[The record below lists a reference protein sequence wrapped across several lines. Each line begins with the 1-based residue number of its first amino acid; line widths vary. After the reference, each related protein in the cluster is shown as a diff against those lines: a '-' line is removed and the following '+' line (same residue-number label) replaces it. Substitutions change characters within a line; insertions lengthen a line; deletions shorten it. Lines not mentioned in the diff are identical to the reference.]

1 MIGNDWDEVLKN
13 EYKKSY
19 FQKIMQKLE
28 LEYQTKQIAP
38 PKDKIF
44 QAFQN
49 TPFYSVRVAILGQ
62 DPYPEKGVANG
73 LAFSANN
80 DVKTPRT
87 LKNIKKLLKND
98 LNINKN
104 DNDLTKWSQQGVF
117 LLNTVLT
124 VEVGRVNSHRDLG
137 WETFTDEVIKKL
149 SARNDQIIFV
159 LLGKQAQQ
167 KRELIAKHHYVI
179 ATSHPSPLGV
189 RYGFWE
195 SNMFGK
201 INEILEKPINW

>member
-13 EYKKSY
+13 EYKKLY
-19 FQKIMQKLE
+19 FPKIMQQLE
-28 LEYQTKQIAP
+28 QEYQTKQIAP

-44 QAFQN
+44 QAFKN
-49 TPFYSVRVAILGQ
+49 TPFDKVRVVILGQ
-62 DPYPEKGVANG
+62 DPYPEQGVANG

-87 LKNIKKLLKND
+87 LKNIKKLLQKD
-98 LNINKN
+98 LNIIKT

-124 VEVGRVNSHRDLG
+124 IEVGKINSHRHIG
-137 WETFTDEVIKKL
+137 WEKFTDAVIKKL
-149 SARNDQIIFV
+149 SAREESIIFV

-167 KRELIAKHHYVI
+167 KQKHIAKHHYII

-189 RYGFWE
+189 RYGFME
-195 SNMFGK
+195 SKLFSK
-201 INEILEKPINW
+201 INKRLKKPIAW